1 MTINARE
8 LSETTGLEIET
19 VRAMARDG
27 VLPGA
32 QDETGVWIFPDE
44 AEALVLSLAEASE
57 DTLENLA
64 EQLEEEALEAEL
76 EEEEDDWDDDDD
88 D

>member
-1 MTINARE
+1 MTISARE

-44 AEALVLSLAEASE
+44 TEALVLSLAEAAE
-57 DTLENLA
+57 DGLDELE
-64 EQLEEEALEAEL
+64 EQLEEEEALEAEL
-76 EEEEDDWDDDDD
+76 EEEEDDWDD
-88 D
+88 